1 MLGLFL
7 CLSEPG
13 GSISVPVLEKSMLGG
28 SLEWCAT
35 VRDACATLAR
45 HLRELPPGPGYP
57 AMADSGVRD
66 RFGPQNGR
74 CATLFL
80 IVLCVL

>member
-7 CLSEPG
+7 CLSEAG
-13 GSISVPVLEKSMLGG
+13 GSISVPVLEKSIGG

-45 HLRELPPGPGYP
+45 HLRELPPVTRLWPILE
-57 AMADSGVRD
+57 
-66 RFGPQNGR
+66 
-74 CATLFL
+74 CATDLGPRMVGARLYF
-80 IVLCVL
+80 

>member
-1 MLGLFL
+1 MVRDGARRL
-7 CLSEPG
+7 
-13 GSISVPVLEKSMLGG
+13 
-28 SLEWCAT
+28 
-35 VRDACATLAR
+35 RDACATLAR
-45 HLRELPPGPGYP
+45 TTPGYP